1 LRRVREGFTL
11 SLSLSFSLALMSYL
25 MAGTCLQAQSSPV
38 VAGVFNA
45 GSWHVDYNNTGALE
59 PELGES
65 FSLGQSGDIPV
76 AGDWNGSGT
85 DKAGVFRNGWWLLDY
100 NGNGVWDGELIDR
113 MVAFGWAGAT
123 PVVGDWNGKRQVQ
136 DWDLRRWGLAAG
148 LQRQL

>member
-1 LRRVREGFTL
+1 
-11 SLSLSFSLALMSYL
+11 
-25 MAGTCLQAQSSPV
+25 
-38 VAGVFNA
+38 
-45 GSWHVDYNNTGALE
+45 
-59 PELGES
+59 
-65 FSLGQSGDIPV
+65 V

-123 PVVGDWNGKRQVQ
+123 PVVGDWNGNGRTKIGIYAQR
-136 DWDLRRWGLAAG
+136 GLAAG